1 LPRFVLHRGV
11 LTGPAKGQSLIAMDP
26 DDLLPKTLGDPL
38 AVLARQDLDPLSVDE
53 LHARIAALQA
63 EIARCQGRIATA
75 VNHKAT
81 AEGLFKR

>member
-1 LPRFVLHRGV
+1 VPTLLHRGM
-11 LTGPAKGQSLIAMDP
+11 LTGPAKGQSLRLMDL
-26 DDLLPKTLGDPL
+26 DDPLPLSSGDPL
-38 AVLARQDLDPLSVDE
+38 ATLAGQDLDPLSVDE

-63 EIARCQGRIATA
+63 EIARAQARIAKA